1 MRHKVERYLSCLCSI
16 QLLSRE
22 TASIKTAHYQLVRD
36 IDINGNQPY
45 YFVSGGDDCKVK
57 FWDSRNTAQPLKTLA
72 QHSHWVAQVKYNQ
85 YRDAMVISSSTDW
98 MVNLWNVSSLAF
110 RDPTK
115 GTKQKTSSS
124 VESPREGTLAHS
136 QQLLARQQ
144 SAALK
149 DAGKNKDFAQ
159 DHLVRAFQDHEDSV
173 YSICWSWA
181 DGENPWLF
189 ASASYD
195 GRVIVNKVPQ
205 HEIDAVTTDLE
216 HVEL

>member
-1 MRHKVERYLSCLCSI
+1 MSAFFSTEELLLTASNFASC
-16 QLLSRE
+16 RE
-22 TASIKTAHYQLVRD
+22 TSSIKTAHYQLVRD

-57 FWDSRNTAQPLKTLA
+57 FWDSRNTSQPLKTLA

-85 YRDAMVISSSTDW
+85 YRDALLITSSTDW
-98 MVNLWNVSSLAF
+98 MVNLWNIPSLAF

-115 GTKQKTSSS
+115 GKSKSKQDT
-124 VESPREGTLAHS
+124 PQEGSLAHS
-136 QQLLARQQ
+136 QQLLLRSQ
-144 SAALK
+144 STSIRDGGKK
-149 DAGKNKDFAQ
+149 DLHQ
-159 DHLVRAFQDHEDSV
+159 DHLIRGYQDHEDSV

-195 GRVIVNKVPQ
+195 GRVIINKVPQ
-205 HEIDAVTTDLE
+205 HEIEAVTTDLE
-216 HVEL
+216 NIEV